1 MGHDEEGIE
10 PSRGA
15 DGPRRREQESA
26 EGTSSDE
33 CGRKEEDSIDGRQGA
48 VEGKE
53 DETGENRLKQGAQQT
68 YPENAGFR
76 VANKP

>member
-1 MGHDEEGIE
+1 
-10 PSRGA
+10 
-15 DGPRRREQESA
+15 
-26 EGTSSDE
+26 
-33 CGRKEEDSIDGRQGA
+33 